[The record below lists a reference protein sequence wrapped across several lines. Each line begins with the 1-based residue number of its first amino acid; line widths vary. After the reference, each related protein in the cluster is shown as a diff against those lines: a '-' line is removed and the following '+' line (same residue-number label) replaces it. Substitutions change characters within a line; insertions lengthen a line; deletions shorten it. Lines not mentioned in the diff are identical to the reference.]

1 MNTMEITKVVA
12 GLCSALLVFTLI
24 NFFSEFIYASDTG
37 HGDEVHNVYEI
48 ATGETHEEPGDGD
61 GGETIDVAALMAA
74 ADPAAGEGEFKPC
87 QACHKLEADAHGV
100 GPSLYGVVGRD
111 IGSAG
116 GFAYSDELT
125 TLPGDWDAEA
135 LVAFLGNPKEYA
147 PGTKMVFRGIR
158 SPEDRADLIAYLDS
172 LDD

>member
-1 MNTMEITKVVA
+1 MEITKIVA
-12 GLCSALLVFTLI
+12 GLCAALLVFLLI
-24 NFFSEFIYASDTG
+24 NFFTGFIYASDAG
-37 HGDEVHNVYEI
+37 HGGEVHNVYVI
-48 ATGETHEEPGDGD
+48 ATGETHEEHGDGD
-61 GGETIDVAALMAA
+61 GGETLDVAPLMAA

-87 QACHKLEADAHGV
+87 QACHKLAPGENGV

-111 IGSAG
+111 IGSVG

-125 TLPGDWDAEA
+125 TLPGDWDAAA
-135 LVAFLGNPKEYA
+135 LIGFLADPKDYA
-147 PGTKMVFRGIR
+147 PGTKMAFRGIR